1 MAWGRLALLQAAG
14 EEDANLQKMATVFG
28 YVKQSAPEPLTVD
41 DADTASHHTTST
53 LIPFETT
60 PDVAIPQRPPA
71 RFLRVNKITRVTEP
85 DKQASDYL
93 HDPAMRLLPN
103 ANSTDSYHFAPP
115 PPLLPLSRLIP
126 FLLNSLGVSRTSKRL
141 DQQRLARQVALGKA
155 LQRLPQMSRQHWAQR
170 LHIIVDAGLHLEPY
184 WGDFA
189 RVIQQFKA
197 LLGEDAVEAIRFED
211 TAWSGE
217 IPDCIPWPGQADD
230 EWQQWQL
237 PPADVPI
244 LVLGDLGVTADNV
257 NASANWSRL
266 LKALRSHPAPL
277 LTLSPVMRSPRQRW
291 LCRTFKPHPLNDA
304 YRLPRHPGQSG
315 FALTAASPVPIS
327 EILALL
333 SCLPVVDAG
342 LLRRLRMALHWGG
355 SEREGEIW
363 NHPDIRRIGL
373 GIRLDERVAER
384 YRQDYQAHF
393 AGSQQAETLWQLVQ
407 AHHVGAFEGLRQLEK
422 LNQCVLEQRDDAA
435 LRDYL
440 QRLCATVIQE
450 VQGSTRHKTLV
461 MQCRTILASKPESI
475 WRSEHNELAYHLFG
489 VAYAEEIR
497 AGKWPEQLEKDF
509 DLARF
514 QWVLDAKARGE
525 WVQWQVVQVGDQGQF
540 KLQQAQRADWLA
552 ITPVAEFSALRGL
565 PPTVLFAP
573 IDGGQHSIAV
583 DGAVYQAEQ
592 GLVGI
597 ESATHWIELQNITK
611 PSWTNK
617 IWRDQTGLQ
626 AEVVFVGKV
635 YTVLWKEATDAI
647 ISHWEWPKPF
657 GQEVLSDINSY
668 QNGLGLYADLEI
680 KGIPQRFRWIEP
692 GTFLMG
698 SPESEA
704 GRYDDEVQHQV
715 TLTQGFWLADTTVT
729 QSLWQAVMGNNPS
742 RFNDNPNNPVERV
755 SWNDIQDFIKKLN
768 ALIPN
773 LQAKLPTEAQWE
785 YACRSGTTTPFS
797 FGDNITPEQVNYN
810 GNNPYAGGKKGLYR
824 EKTVPVKSLPAN
836 PWGLYEMHGN
846 VWEWCQD
853 VWQEKLLASPVT
865 DPEGVAGG
873 DQAGV
878 ERVVR
883 GGAWLYDGV
892 FCRSAYRYRYEPDDR
907 YNDLGFRLLLGHFE
921 LRSGQGGGAAGSRA
935 TNDRADGN
943 DADRRGAG
951 DTAGRG
957 SAGSGGLVEKIFK
970 GLKNPFRKK
979 K

>member
-14 EEDANLQKMATVFG
+14 EEDAKLQKMATVFG

-60 PDVAIPQRPPA
+60 PDVAISQRPSA
-71 RFLRVNKITRVTEP
+71 CFLRVNRIARLTEP

-103 ANSTDSYHFAPP
+103 ANSMDSYHFAPP
-115 PPLLPLSRLIP
+115 PPLLPLSRLVP

-197 LLGEDAVEAIRFED
+197 LLGEDAVDAIRFED

-257 NASANWSRL
+257 SASANWSRL
-266 LKALRSHPAPL
+266 LKVLRSHPAPL

-304 YRLPRHPGQSG
+304 YRLPRHPGQNG
-315 FALTAASPVPIS
+315 FALTAASPVPMS

-333 SCLPVVDAG
+333 SCLPVVDTG
-342 LLRRLRMALHWGG
+342 LLRRLRLALHWGG

-384 YRQDYQAHF
+384 YRQDYQTHF

-407 AHHVGAFEGLRQLEK
+407 AHHASAFEGLRQLEK

-440 QRLCATVIQE
+440 QRLCATVTQE
-450 VQGSTRHKTLV
+450 GQGSARHKTLV

-497 AGKWPEQLEKDF
+497 AGKWPEQLEKGF
-509 DLARF
+509 DPARL
-514 QWVLDAKARGE
+514 QWVLDAKAREE

-540 KLQQAQRADWLA
+540 KLQQAQRADGLA

-573 IDGGQHSIAV
+573 IDGGQRFIAV

-597 ESATHWIELQNITK
+597 ESATHWIELQGITK
-611 PSWTNK
+611 PSWANK
-617 IWRDQTGLQ
+617 IWRDNKGLQ
-626 AEVVFVGKV
+626 AEIIFAGEAYVVKWVESV
-635 YTVLWKEATDAI
+635 DAVM
-647 ISHWEWPKPF
+647 SSWQWPKPF
-657 GQEVLSDINSY
+657 GQEFLRDKY
-668 QNGLGLYADLEI
+668 DYLAGLGLYVDLSI
-680 KGIPQRFRWIEP
+680 QGITQRFRWIEP

-704 GRYDDEVQHQV
+704 ERYDDEVQHQV

-729 QSLWQAVMGNNPS
+729 QAQWQAVMGNNPS
-742 RFNDNPNNPVERV
+742 YFSDNPDNPVEQV
-755 SWNDIQDFIKKLN
+755 SWNDIQDFLQKLN
-768 ALIPN
+768 VLIPS
-773 LQAKLPTEAQWE
+773 LEAKLPTEAQWE
-785 YACRSGTTTPFS
+785 YACRAGTTTPFS
-797 FGDNITPEQVNYN
+797 FGDNITPEQVNYD

-824 EKTVPVKSLPAN
+824 KKTVPVKSLPAN
-836 PWGLYEMHGN
+836 PWGLFEMHGN

-853 VWQEKLLASPVT
+853 VWQEKLPASPVT
-865 DPEGVAGG
+865 DPEGVAEG
-873 DQAGV
+873 DKAGV
-878 ERVVR
+878 ERVIR
-883 GGAWLYDGV
+883 GGSWNNFGRG
-892 FCRSAYRYRYEPDDR
+892 CRSASRDWLGPVYRLYDS
-907 YNDLGFRLLLGHFE
+907 GFRLILGHFE
-921 LRSGQGGGAAGSRA
+921 LRPDRAAEPQNRQERTAQTRTDVARA
-935 TNDRADGN
+935 TRQAV
-943 DADRRGAG
+943 AAPGAG
-951 DTAGRG
+951 K
-957 SAGSGGLVEKIFK
+957 S
-970 GLKNPFRKK
+970 RKK
-979 K
+979 PKKRK

>member
-1 MAWGRLALLQAAG
+1 MTWGRLALLQVAG
-14 EEDANLQKMATVFG
+14 EEDAKLQKMATVFG
-28 YVKQSAPEPLTVD
+28 YVKQSAPEPLIVD

-71 RFLRVNKITRVTEP
+71 RFLRVNKIIRSTEP

-141 DQQRLARQVALGKA
+141 DQQQLARQVALGKA

-257 NASANWSRL
+257 SASAQWSRL
-266 LKALRSHPAPL
+266 LKVLRSHPAPL

-304 YRLPRHPGQSG
+304 YRLPRHPGQNG
-315 FALTAASPVPIS
+315 FALTAVLSVPMS

-333 SCLPVVDAG
+333 SCLPVVDTG
-342 LLRRLRMALHWGG
+342 LLRRLRLALHWGG

-373 GIRLDERVAER
+373 GIRLDERVAEH

-407 AHHVGAFEGLRQLEK
+407 AHHASAFEGLRQLEK

-440 QRLCATVIQE
+440 QRLCATVTQE
-450 VQGSTRHKTLV
+450 GQGSARHKILV

-475 WRSEHNELAYHLFG
+475 WSSEHNELAYHLFG
-489 VAYAEEIR
+489 VAYAEDIR

-509 DLARF
+509 DPARL
-514 QWVLDAKARGE
+514 QWVLDAKAREE

-540 KLQQAQRADWLA
+540 KLQQAQRADGLA

-583 DGAVYQAEQ
+583 EGAVYQAEQ

-597 ESATHWIELQNITK
+597 ESATHRVELQAITK
-611 PSWTNK
+611 PSWASQ
-617 IWRDQTGLQ
+617 IWRDKKGLQ
-626 AEVVFVGKV
+626 AEVVFAGKV
-635 YTVLWKEATDAI
+635 YTVLWREATDAV
-647 ISHWEWPKPF
+647 ISYWEWPKPF

-668 QNGLGLYADLEI
+668 QDGLGLYADLDI
-680 KGIPQRFRWIEP
+680 KGITQRFRWIEP

-698 SPESEA
+698 SPESETDREPWIN
-704 GRYDDEVQHQV
+704 GSETQHPV

-729 QSLWQAVMGNNPS
+729 QSLWQAVMGKNPS
-742 RFNDNPNNPVERV
+742 SFTDSHNNPVEQV
-755 SWNDIQDFIKKLN
+755 SWNDSQEFIKKLN
-768 ALIPN
+768 GLLPG

-785 YACRSGTTTPFS
+785 YACRAGTTTPFS
-797 FGDNITPEQVNYN
+797 FGNNITPEQVNYD
-810 GNNPYAGGKKGLYR
+810 GNYPYANGEKGLYR

-853 VWQEKLLASPVT
+853 VWQEKLPASPVK

-878 ERVVR
+878 KRVVR
-883 GGAWLYDGV
+883 GGSWYINGRLV
-892 FCRSAYRYRYEPDDR
+892 RSAFRYRYDPAER
-907 YNDLGFRLLLGHFE
+907 FSSLGFRLVLGLE
-921 LRSGQGGGAAGSRA
+921 LQPAQQGGGTAKQEERTAGTQTGASGTPRQAGSA
-935 TNDRADGN
+935 P
-943 DADRRGAG
+943 GAV
-951 DTAGRG
+951 DKAGKF
-957 SAGSGGLVEKIFK
+957 VK
-970 GLKNPFRKK
+970 GLKNLFGK
-979 K
+979 